1 MDRSIDDFIAQFQNE
16 IMKQVKETYGEKVY
30 ERWQNPLY
38 RGAIKDADGY
48 ARLKGRCEDTM
59 EIFLKFQENLVNKAA
74 FQTDG
79 CGSSIVCGSVAAEVS
94 FGKTPEELLDVSDA
108 DILMTLGGL
117 PKEDEH
123 CAFLAAATLH
133 EAVNNYMMKLTKKL
147 ETGNWK
153 LETG

>member
-1 MDRSIDDFIAQFQNE
+1 MGHSLDEFMVRFQDE
-16 IMKQVKETYGEKVY
+16 ILKQVKETYGEKVY

-59 EIFLKFQENLVNKAA
+59 EIFLKFQENHVENAT

-79 CGSSIVCGSVAAEVS
+79 CGSSIVCGSIAAEIS
-94 FGKTPEELLDVSDA
+94 FGKSPEYLLDITGEVILEKLDGLPEED
-108 DILMTLGGL
+108 
-117 PKEDEH
+117 KH

-133 EAVNNYMMKLTKKL
+133 EATNNYMIKQTKKL
-147 ETGNWK
+147 ET
-153 LETG
+153 

>member
-1 MDRSIDDFIAQFQNE
+1 MGHSLDEFMVRFQDE
-16 IMKQVKETYGEKVY
+16 ILKQVKETYGEKVY

-38 RGAIKDADGY
+38 RGAIKDPDGY

-59 EIFLKFQENLVNKAA
+59 EIFLKFEIDHVKHAA

-79 CGSSIVCGSVAAEVS
+79 CGSSIVCGSIAAEIS
-94 FGKTPEELLDVSDA
+94 FGKKPEDLLDVTGKK
-108 DILMTLGGL
+108 ILDKLDGL

-133 EAVNNYMMKLTKKL
+133 EAINNYMIKQTKKL
-147 ETGNWK
+147 ET
-153 LETG
+153 